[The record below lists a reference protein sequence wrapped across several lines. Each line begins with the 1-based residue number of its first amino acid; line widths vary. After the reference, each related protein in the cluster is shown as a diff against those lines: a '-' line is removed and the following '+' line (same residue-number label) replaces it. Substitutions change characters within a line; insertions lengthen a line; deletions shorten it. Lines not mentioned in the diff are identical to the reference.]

1 MNGRFR
7 QQGLSILE
15 FTLVVALFSVL
26 IVFAA
31 NRITELRVDLERAAV
46 EHTLAGMRS
55 ALALEF
61 AELLIQ
67 GRNARIDRWA
77 GGNALRLL
85 RMRNVLEAE
94 AGALPGPGEWAYDE
108 ARGEIVYRP
117 AYPQALTGNPDAIGR
132 WRVVVVGGESRSGLE
147 LAAVEPL
154 PGIGRANGGS

>member
-1 MNGRFR
+1 MSPRGR
-7 QQGLSILE
+7 QHGLSLLE

-61 AELLIQ
+61 SELLIQ
-67 GRNARIDRWA
+67 GRAERIDRWE

-85 RMRNVLEAE
+85 RMRNVLDADAE
-94 AGALPGPGEWAYDE
+94 GVPGPGEWAYDE

-117 AYPQALTGNPDAIGR
+117 AYPDALAGDPDAVGR
-132 WRVVVVGGESRSGLE
+132 WRVVVTGGESRSGLE
-147 LAAVEPL
+147 LAAVERV
-154 PGIGRANGGS
+154 PGIGRADRGN